1 MKEIKEGIMFLK
13 KLCILSLAFLC
24 FSNAIFASETETLFQ
39 EYIGRL
45 NRILDLALSKI
56 VQISDNIPTPDPQTR
71 KWAEE
76 EDSRIFRLMTGDKNL
91 SKEKIDLVKNQCDLL
106 NQNVQYRQVKLKNE
120 LDSAKTKA
128 SEARSQEVI
137 ATKLSISLELAKQ
150 LFDLQEHY
158 NFVESHMKIN
168 SSGNGGLELITGEII
183 SATQSILAIS
193 HVTPPN

>member
-1 MKEIKEGIMFLK
+1 MFLK